1 MRLPQLRSAVAGV
14 VMAMALSACQPPSA
28 TSVPAPVAMTG
39 DALGHYC
46 QMYLSDHGGP
56 KAQIHLKGIEDPI
69 WFAQVSDAVAFLHDP
84 ERPADVAA
92 IYVNDMA
99 KARSWSDVGIE
110 NWIPAEGAFY
120 VINSKQMGGMG
131 TREAIPYSTREA
143 GEVFAGAEGGVVV
156 AIADIPDAYVRAVV
170 ELDTDETQGQQSGAE
185 QDHVTLN

>member
-1 MRLPQLRSAVAGV
+1 MRLSQLRSVLASVAIV
-14 VMAMALSACQPPSA
+14 VALSACQPPSA
-28 TSVPAPVAMTG
+28 TVPAPVVMTD

-56 KAQIHLKGIEDPI
+56 KAQIHLKGIEAPI
-69 WFAQVSDAVAFLHDP
+69 WFAQISDAVAFLHDP

-99 KARSWSDVGIE
+99 KARSWSDVGIG
-110 NWIPAEGAFY
+110 NWIPAEDAFY

-143 GEVFAGAEGGVVV
+143 GEAFARQEGGVVV
-156 AIADIPDAYVRAVV
+156 AIADIPDAYVRAAA
-170 ELDTDETQGQQSGAE
+170 EPDTDETQGQQSGAE
-185 QDHVTLN
+185 HDHVTLN